1 MRLKNI
7 PLVSCVTVQIFL
19 FTAWLAAP
27 CARGGVTYTLLH
39 QFVYSDAGS
48 PYAGLIQANDGNF
61 YGTTS
66 FGGANGFGN
75 VFKMTP
81 NGSVTTILSFET
93 SGDGVYPYGAY
104 PYGEVIQGKD
114 GFLYGTALSQG
125 TYSYG
130 NYGTVFKMTTN
141 GAVIWSYSLDG
152 TNGSNPYG
160 PVVQAADG
168 YLYGT
173 TAQGGTNAGNEGT
186 VFKISTNGVFTSL
199 FSFSGT
205 TGPYLGR
212 TPEAGL
218 ALGNDGTLYGTTAHG
233 GTNDY
238 GTVFKLSTNGVFTS
252 LFSFTGSNTSFEARS
267 PVLQA
272 KDGYLYGTTI
282 FGGSNGVGT
291 GYGAIY
297 KLKADGSSYK
307 ELYVFGTVTNS
318 FSYPSDG
325 AFAYAG
331 LIQATDGNFYSTTG
345 YGGIATNGSVG
356 VHGGYGTIYRITPD
370 GDFTTLY
377 SFDYG
382 EACVCS
388 YGLPYA
394 RLVQAKDGNFYG
406 TTWSASGTIFR
417 LSVPMPAVF
426 QTPPVTNNTF
436 TLNWSAVASQTYQI
450 QYKTNFAQTNWTDFG
465 SPILASNGVMSV
477 SDSTTNDSSRFYRV
491 VLLP

>member
-1 MRLKNI
+1 M
-7 PLVSCVTVQIFL
+7 
-19 FTAWLAAP
+19 
-27 CARGGVTYTLLH
+27 
-39 QFVYSDAGS
+39 AG
-48 PYAGLIQANDGNF
+48 
-61 YGTTS
+61 
-66 FGGANGFGN
+66 
-75 VFKMTP
+75 
-81 NGSVTTILSFET
+81 
-93 SGDGVYPYGAY
+93 
-104 PYGEVIQGKD
+104 
-114 GFLYGTALSQG
+114 
-125 TYSYG
+125 
-130 NYGTVFKMTTN
+130 
-141 GAVIWSYSLDG
+141 
-152 TNGSNPYG
+152 
-160 PVVQAADG
+160 
-168 YLYGT
+168 
-173 TAQGGTNAGNEGT
+173 
-186 VFKISTNGVFTSL
+186 
-199 FSFSGT
+199 
-205 TGPYLGR
+205 

-436 TLNWSAVASQTYQI
+436 T
-450 QYKTNFAQTNWTDFG
+450 
-465 SPILASNGVMSV
+465 
-477 SDSTTNDSSRFYRV
+477 
-491 VLLP
+491 